1 MKMAKGFDCATK
13 LTKSTATALKKLG
26 YEYVFRYLGP
36 DSSWKSFSGTE
47 AKIIKD
53 AGLKLVSVCQLV
65 NNGPSYFSYNDGVA
79 IAKYAMEHAK
89 RVGQPQGTAIYFAV
103 DFDAQSKHMDK
114 IKDHFKGIKDTLK
127 GYKVGIYGSYD
138 VIVAMKGKVDYYW
151 QTYAWSNKRVADFI
165 HAHQYL
171 NNVKEGGITIDRNDV
186 KKNPGDWTSGSGVID
201 APKQQVGAEIITK
214 PNKPTT
220 KRKKNSD
227 GTYTVESGDTLSE
240 IAADFNVS
248 TNELASWNNI
258 ENINLISAGQKLKFS
273 APKKE
278 TAAKPKPAAS
288 GTKKITIK
296 KGDTLSKLAAKY
308 KTTVANLKALN
319 GYKSDT
325 IYAGKTMI
333 VPGTSTAASQP
344 ASSKP
349 KTYKVKKDDTASKIA
364 KDNGISLPK
373 LKELNP
379 KHKNWDLIHPGD
391 VLRIK

>member
-1 MKMAKGFDCATK
+1 MAKGFDCATK
-13 LTKSTATALKKLG
+13 LTKTTATALKKLG

-36 DSSWKSFSGTE
+36 DSSWKSFSVAE

-53 AGLKLVSVCQLV
+53 AGLKLVSICQLV
-65 NNGPSYFSYNDGVA
+65 NNGPSYFSYNDGAA

-114 IKDHFKGIKDTLK
+114 IKDHFKGIKDNLK

-138 VIVAMKGKVDYYW
+138 VMVAMKGKVDYYW
-151 QTYAWSNKRVADFI
+151 QTYAWSNKKVADFI
-165 HAHQYL
+165 HAHQYQ

-186 KKNPGDWTSGSGVID
+186 KKTPGDWTSGSGVID
-201 APKQQVGAEIITK
+201 APKQQVGAEIVTK

-227 GTYTVESGDTLSE
+227 GTYTVVSGDTLSE

-248 TNELASWNNI
+248 VNDLASWNKIANK
-258 ENINLISAGQKLKFS
+258 NQINAGQKLKFS
-273 APKKE
+273 ADKKA
-278 TAAKPKPAAS
+278 TAVKPATS
-288 GTKKITIK
+288 STKKITIK
-296 KGDTLSKLAAKY
+296 KGDTLSRLAVKY
-308 KTTVANLKALN
+308 KTTVSNLKALN

-325 IYAGKTMI
+325 IYAGKTMK
-333 VPGTSTAASQP
+333 VPSS
-344 ASSKP
+344 ASSNTTTK
-349 KTYKVKKDDTASKIA
+349 KNYIVKSGDNATKIA
-364 KDNGISLPK
+364 KNNGITLDK

-379 KHKNWDLIHPGD
+379 SKKNWDLVYPGD
-391 VLRIK
+391 KLRIK